1 VDGEPSQLLVAGG
14 PRPASSRSEGLPGTR
29 RHVLE
34 LTNDEEGVV
43 KRISAIGSCTDVC
56 RSLAAPGDLRRRRSA
71 TRDGTLQFRTEGIE
85 ESVSGHS
92 EFGQQSGV
100 RVAVQVDPI
109 GQTPGQGLGSVGS
122 VGTAEYLECLSLRE
136 NSHRASFRDDVVEC
150 PRCSPAGRHR
160 PRPPHS
166 TTRHGWCEL
175 PERRRAATGW
185 LSTRSIRHAVA
196 GAAASGMV
204 LLPVGNVRS
213 GHFVPIADLRSPG
226 FGLRPAHLERAH
238 ACHSSPRRHR

>member
-1 VDGEPSQLLVAGG
+1 MRGWSDPSALGVFVIAVALLLAADTSGALRLPPLNVHGPLTPSGIRVTAAPGALCLVVAGG
-14 PRPASSRSEGLPGTR
+14 
-29 RHVLE
+29 
-34 LTNDEEGVV
+34 
-43 KRISAIGSCTDVC
+43 
-56 RSLAAPGDLRRRRSA
+56 DLRCRWSA
-71 TRDGTLQFRTEGIE
+71 TRDGTLQLRTEGIE
-85 ESVSGHS
+85 ESASGHS
-92 EFGQQSGV
+92 EFGQQPGV